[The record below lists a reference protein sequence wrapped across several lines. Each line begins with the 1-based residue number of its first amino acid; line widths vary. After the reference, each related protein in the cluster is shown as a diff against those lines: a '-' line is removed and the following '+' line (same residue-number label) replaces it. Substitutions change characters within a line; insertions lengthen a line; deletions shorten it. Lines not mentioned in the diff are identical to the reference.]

1 MDEWRERLRNIVAD
15 WGLSPEE
22 QSGIIDEL
30 EQHLEQEF
38 NELRA
43 RVGDVAAQEHIL
55 AEVND
60 PALREVSVR
69 SRHHAEPSVEASM
82 SRTNRLSNVIM
93 SAGMIVA
100 LIGMFFPRSPLK
112 GWTFLIGFG
121 LVSIPWLFGLTLY
134 PPRQRQL
141 ALGAYF
147 FVMALVLGGPLV
159 WPAEAALLPEV
170 LLGPML
176 LTVAWVIVES
186 IFARRIARISGQ
198 SSSAVGLDASF
209 RLKVYL
215 IAGTVVLLALVLPE
229 IVWK

>member
-1 MDEWRERLRNIVAD
+1 ML
-15 WGLSPEE
+15 
-22 QSGIIDEL
+22 
-30 EQHLEQEF
+30 
-38 NELRA
+38 
-43 RVGDVAAQEHIL
+43 
-55 AEVND
+55 
-60 PALREVSVR
+60 
-69 SRHHAEPSVEASM
+69 M
-82 SRTNRLSNVIM
+82 S
-93 SAGMIVA
+93 SAGVIIA
-100 LIGMFFPRSPLK
+100 LIGLFFPKSPLK

-121 LVSIPWLFGLTLY
+121 LVSIPWLFGLILY

-147 FVMALVLGGPLV
+147 FVIALVLGGPLV
-159 WPAEAALLPEV
+159 WRAEAALLPEV

-215 IAGTVVLLALVLPE
+215 IAGAVVLLALVLPE